1 MTDLKIILLKGKFDV
16 EILKRYTYEKIYAL
30 DYYAHEELSRNLIVH
45 DLADEI
51 LTENMQNEI
60 FDKAVSLYNWHEL
73 IPNSSEF
80 DINGL
85 NCLSMVDTLELHS
98 FFVNFLYD
106 FIICKKIIEKINP
119 KKIIVSHSLKNP
131 ILSLNQKHNFEY
143 EILKSGNI
151 DSMVYDKIEIKLNL
165 GKFPISLKLSRKKYM
180 ILKKF
185 IEKIL
190 HNFYNLQPD
199 RISHKKSIL
208 FMEMN
213 PIDYEL
219 LIRSLSQDGIQVIFL
234 NNRRPATWNRKS
246 VKILNENKCKVIDLE
261 KTITEQD
268 KKEIELLSSKLKN
281 KIQTLKNSNVMSEIF
296 TFDGVSFWHGI
307 KDELLMTFE
316 QRLCWY
322 VMLVTSGVRVLTD
335 FNIKQIL
342 SLNVVGETEKTI
354 LSLNKNKISSI
365 MIEHAFSNYISETSC
380 YDVLSMYSL
389 FKDRIALWG
398 GIQKSYLI
406 NQHNIKEENMI
417 ISGSPRHDIFFD
429 KDKSLRN
436 KSNVTI
442 LITPRPIIETTL
454 HKKINLYKQYE
465 KLLEKIIK
473 HLGKIENVK
482 VMVKM
487 HPGIDSHNSDIK
499 KIIKKINPS
508 IPIYQNSSI
517 KELIEESSVLINITP
532 EGFDLSTVT
541 LESIILGVPV
551 LNIILDNKIYDFEI
565 NKMDAI
571 LNVFDDNKLEM
582 YLDKLISD
590 EDLRTKLIGNGQK
603 FLQMYMSNMG
613 TASEYLAREIKNSLD
628 IKGHF

>member
-1 MTDLKIILLKGKFDV
+1 M
-16 EILKRYTYEKIYAL
+16 
-30 DYYAHEELSRNLIVH
+30 
-45 DLADEI
+45 
-51 LTENMQNEI
+51 
-60 FDKAVSLYNWHEL
+60 
-73 IPNSSEF
+73 
-80 DINGL
+80 
-85 NCLSMVDTLELHS
+85 
-98 FFVNFLYD
+98 
-106 FIICKKIIEKINP
+106 
-119 KKIIVSHSLKNP
+119 
-131 ILSLNQKHNFEY
+131 
-143 EILKSGNI
+143 
-151 DSMVYDKIEIKLNL
+151 
-165 GKFPISLKLSRKKYM
+165 
-180 ILKKF
+180 
-185 IEKIL
+185 
-190 HNFYNLQPD
+190 
-199 RISHKKSIL
+199 
-208 FMEMN
+208 
-213 PIDYEL
+213 
-219 LIRSLSQDGIQVIFL
+219 IFL

-296 TFDGVSFWHGI
+296 TFDGVFFWDGI

-365 MIEHAFSNYISETSC
+365 MIEHAFSNWISETSC

-389 FKDRIALWG
+389 FKDCIALWG